1 MESILDI
8 VQSIVDLLQSYNLTI
23 FEVAVVVIPIFY
35 IGYRIGVKKVKK
47 LTEEVYSLQREMLDL
62 NEELLYGKKDT
73 PVIGMKHEPLK
84 ITKIAK

>member
-1 MESILDI
+1 MESILDLL
-8 VQSIVDLLQSYNLTI
+8 QSVVGLLQSYNVTV
-23 FEVAVVVIPIFY
+23 FEVLVSIIPIFY

-62 NEELLYGKKDT
+62 NEELLYGKKET

-84 ITKIAK
+84 ITNIAK